1 MKDHMVE
8 TYESRLKE
16 LEERNQRLQT
26 ENQQVRRLI
35 LYNVIDNCP
44 F

>member
-1 MKDHMVE
+1 MVE

-35 LYNVIDNCP
+35 LYNIIDNCP
-44 F
+44 FS

>member
-1 MKDHMVE
+1 MVE